1 MNGRYVMGGGGLSGF
16 FQYKVYGLVLEA
28 VASND
33 GSFLID
39 LLGIKSMCGCL
50 DAYYV

>member
-1 MNGRYVMGGGGLSGF
+1 MVDMWGAAAFRGF
-16 FQYKVYGLVLEA
+16 FQYKVYGLVFEA
-28 VASND
+28 MASND